1 MKEHWFLPDH
11 WTTNI
16 RAERADTLTTA
27 RTITIGST
35 ARNFDG
41 STAVTWS
48 LTDIGAAATSH
59 GTHVPTPQTANNAV
73 YLRNDNTWQTITP
86 AKIGAAA
93 TSHGNHVPTVGTAN
107 NAIFLRNDN
116 TWQTVTP
123 ANIGAAVE
131 SHAHVKADI
140 TDFPTSMPASD
151 VSAWA
156 KAATKPSY
164 TYSEIGA
171 APVSHAH
178 GSISYSGVG
187 DTVLSAYQTES
198 SYYNSAAEWASY
210 LILNYGDGATDCHN
224 MLRFPFYDGP
234 LQRQSMNGG
243 TLGGWKT
250 ILDSGN
256 YSDYA
261 QKRITSGTAAPS
273 GGVDGD
279 IYIKYS

>member
-1 MKEHWFLPDH
+1 MDGVTA
-11 WTTNI
+11 TT
-16 RAERADTLTTA
+16 TQL
-27 RTITIGST
+27 
-35 ARNFDG
+35 NFVTGVTSAIQTQLDG
-41 STAVTWS
+41 K
-48 LTDIGAAATSH
+48 AATSH
-59 GTHVPTPQTANNAV
+59 GNHVPTTQTVNNAV

-198 SYYNSAAEWASY
+198 SYYNSAAGWASY
-210 LILNYGDGATDCHN
+210 LILNHGDGATDCHN

-234 LQRQSMNGG
+234 LQRQSMNDG